1 MSHFFVLPVLADK
14 IVGFWRKNITF
25 IALNTEL
32 VMMRKMRSFWV
43 TFNQCVV
50 LSCYAYRVDTYTV
63 SHSLIAPKW
72 ASSILVRCL
81 FFLKKREHASH
92 RASTLLFSSQIR
104 YYFGH
109 FIENVFFP
117 ISSNFVKLFNFFQI
131 VQFSPLFHSI
141 IVAMLSR
148 AIDLKGFSLVLMID
162 AFFA

>member
-1 MSHFFVLPVLADK
+1 MFENKAKMSHFFVLPVLADK

-81 FFLKKREHASH
+81 CFLSANISSQFDKSIFFFVCQSLPFLSILSELCLIFQLRPKCPILPIC
-92 RASTLLFSSQIR
+92 STLFQCCLALSIDKVSILF
-104 YYFGH
+104 
-109 FIENVFFP
+109 
-117 ISSNFVKLFNFFQI
+117 
-131 VQFSPLFHSI
+131 
-141 IVAMLSR
+141 
-148 AIDLKGFSLVLMID
+148 
-162 AFFA
+162 